1 MSESGGVGPI
11 ILVVEDDPAHA
22 EAMSRV
28 LSAHGGYRLRLA
40 GTLAEAQRSIAEVP
54 PTLILADLNLGD
66 GKAFDLLPDRNA
78 QAGLP
83 VLVLT
88 SHGDEQT
95 AVRAMR
101 SGALDYV
108 VKSPEAFAGLPHT
121 VERALREWRLV
132 ESRRAAEVA
141 LRESEERFRVLFES
155 SPDACYIVTAQGHF
169 TAINRAAEEML
180 GYSRADVLGKTAIE
194 LGLIHPDSMDAA
206 VSIAMQCLSG
216 APAPPTEL
224 VIVHSSG
231 RELAVESRAVPVNF
245 RDGGAIISTSR
256 DISKRKQAEAE
267 QRRLEEQLRQASKME
282 AVGRLAGG
290 IAHDFNNLLTG
301 IRGFTDILM
310 SGVRPGDAAH
320 GDLLEIQHA
329 TQRAA
334 ALTGQL
340 LAFSRKQ
347 VVDPVVV
354 DLNRLLAGAMRI
366 LERLIGEDVQ
376 VEFEPGA
383 GLRAVRV
390 DPSGMEQVL
399 INLAVNA
406 RDAMPQGGVLRIET
420 SEFTVDDAFCALH
433 FEARPGPHVRL
444 SVMDS
449 GVGMSTGVMSRLFEP
464 FFTTK
469 EPGRGTGLGL
479 SIIYG
484 IVQQVGGFVLVESN
498 VGAGS
503 TFRIYLPAV
512 EDRPVEPVLS
522 VEPELPRG
530 NETILLVED
539 EALVRSLVT
548 KFLQSQGYRVLGA
561 ARGSDAIQ
569 MASVAG
575 THIDLLLSD
584 VILPNMNGRQIYEK
598 LAQARPELRVLFM
611 SGYTE
616 NIIAPHGVLE
626 ADFYFLQK
634 PFSLKELA
642 RKVREALGEPEGAG
656 LEEPSRLVR

>member
-1 MSESGGVGPI
+1 MSEGGTKPV
-11 ILVVEDDPAHA
+11 ILVVEDDAAHS

-28 LSAHGGYRLRLA
+28 LAASGGYRLRFASTLA
-40 GTLAEAQRSIAEVP
+40 GAQRSIAEEVP
-54 PTLILADLNLGD
+54 ALVLADLNLAD
-66 GKAFDLLPDRNA
+66 GKALELLSDPSSRP
-78 QAGLP
+78 GLP

-101 SGALDYV
+101 LGALDYV
-108 VKSPEAFAGLPHT
+108 VKSPEAFAGLPRT
-121 VERALREWRLV
+121 VERALREWRLI

-155 SPDACYIVTAQGHF
+155 SPDACYIVTAEAKF
-169 TAINRAAEEML
+169 IDINRAAEEML
-180 GYSRADVLGKTAIE
+180 GYRREEVLDKTAVE
-194 LGLIHPDSMDAA
+194 LSLIHPDYMEAA
-206 VSIAMQCLSG
+206 ISIAVQCLAGS
-216 APAPPTEL
+216 PAPPTEL
-224 VIVHSSG
+224 LIVHSSG
-231 RELAVESRAVPVNF
+231 REIIVESRAVPVRF
-245 RDGGAIISTSR
+245 RNGLAILSTSR
-256 DISKRKQAEAE
+256 DISARKKAEAE

-290 IAHDFNNLLTG
+290 VAHDFNNVLTG
-301 IRGFTDILM
+301 IRGFTDILL
-310 SGVRPGDAAH
+310 SSVPESDPNRA
-320 GDLLEIQHA
+320 DLLEIQHA

-347 VVDPVVV
+347 VVEPIVV
-354 DLNRLLAGAMRI
+354 DLNQLLSGAVRI

-376 VEFEPGA
+376 VAFEPGA
-383 GLRAVRV
+383 ELRAVRV

-406 RDAMPQGGVLRIET
+406 RDAMPQGGLLSIET
-420 SEFTVDDAFCALH
+420 GAVEIDAEFCERHLD
-433 FEARPGPHVRL
+433 ARPGSYVLL
-444 SVMDS
+444 SVRDT
-449 GVGMSTGVMSRLFEP
+449 GVGMSTGVLSRLFEP

-469 EPGRGTGLGL
+469 GPGRGTGLGL

-484 IVQQVGGFVLVESN
+484 IVQQAGGFVHVASDL
-498 VGAGS
+498 GAGS

-512 EDRPVEPVLS
+512 SEKPTVPVVLIEPD
-522 VEPELPRG
+522 LPRG
-530 NETILLVED
+530 SETILLVED
-539 EALVRSLVT
+539 EALVRSLVD
-548 KFLQSQGYRVLGA
+548 KFLRSQGYRVLSA
-561 ARGSDAIQ
+561 ALGSEAVQLAADG
-569 MASVAG
+569 SE
-575 THIDLLLSD
+575 HIDLLVSD

-598 LAQARPELRVLFM
+598 LTQTRPDLRVLFM

-626 ADFYFLQK
+626 AGFYFVQK

-642 RKVREALGEPEGAG
+642 RKIREALGDAVA
-656 LEEPSRLVR
+656 SHSVRPPFER

>member
-1 MSESGGVGPI
+1 MTELGGGGPL

-40 GTLAEAQRSIAEVP
+40 GTLAEAQRSIAESP
-54 PTLILADLNLGD
+54 PALILADLNLGD
-66 GKAFDLLPDRNA
+66 GKAFDLLPDRIA

-121 VERALREWRLV
+121 VERALREWRLI
-132 ESRRAAEVA
+132 ESRRAAEGA

-169 TAINRAAEEML
+169 SAINRAAEDML
-180 GYSRADVLGKTAIE
+180 GYSRADVLGKTAID
-194 LGLIHPDSMDAA
+194 LGLIHPTSMDAA
-206 VSIAMQCLSG
+206 ASIAMQCLSG

-224 VIVHSSG
+224 LILHSSG
-231 RELAVESRAVPVNF
+231 REVAVESRAVPVSF
-245 RDGGAIISTSR
+245 RDGGAILSTSR
-256 DISKRKQAEAE
+256 DISARKRAEAE
-267 QRRLEEQLRQASKME
+267 QRRLEDQLRQTSKME

-290 IAHDFNNLLTG
+290 VAHDFNNLLTG
-301 IRGFTDILM
+301 IRGFTDILI

-320 GDLLEIQHA
+320 ADLLQIQQA
-329 TQRAA
+329 TQRGAS
-334 ALTGQL
+334 LTGQL

-354 DLNRLLAGAMRI
+354 DLNRLLLGAMRI
-366 LERLIGEDVQ
+366 VERLIGEDVQ
-376 VEFEPGA
+376 VDFEPGA
-383 GLRAVRV
+383 DLRAVRV
-390 DPSGMEQVL
+390 DPSSMEQVL

-420 SEFTVDDAFCALH
+420 ASVEADEAFCALH
-433 FEARPGPHVRL
+433 LDARPGPHIRL
-444 SVMDS
+444 SVIDT
-449 GVGMSTGVMSRLFEP
+449 GVGMSKGVMSRLFEP

-484 IVQQVGGFVLVESN
+484 IVQQVGGFVLVESD

-503 TFRIYLPAV
+503 TFRVYLPAV
-512 EDRPVEPVLS
+512 EERPIEPVLS
-522 VEPELPRG
+522 VESELPRG

-548 KFLQSQGYRVLGA
+548 KFLQNQGYRVLSA

-569 MASVAG
+569 MASLEGASI
-575 THIDLLLSD
+575 HLLLSD
-584 VILPNMNGRQIYEK
+584 VILPNLNGRQIYEK
-598 LAQARPELRVLFM
+598 LAQGRPTLRVLFM

-616 NIIAPHGVLE
+616 NIIARHGVLE
-626 ADFYFLQK
+626 AGFFFVQK

-642 RKVREALGEPEGAG
+642 RKVREALGQPERSGGPEAT
-656 LEEPSRLVR
+656 RLVR

>member
-1 MSESGGVGPI
+1 MSEGGTKPV
-11 ILVVEDDPAHA
+11 ILVVEDDAAHS

-28 LSAHGGYRLRLA
+28 LAASGGYRLRFASTLA
-40 GTLAEAQRSIAEVP
+40 GAQRSIAEEVP
-54 PTLILADLNLGD
+54 ALVLADLNLAD
-66 GKAFDLLPDRNA
+66 GKALELLSDPSSRP
-78 QAGLP
+78 GLP

-101 SGALDYV
+101 LGALDYV
-108 VKSPEAFAGLPHT
+108 VKSPEAFAGLPRT
-121 VERALREWRLV
+121 VERALREWRLI

-155 SPDACYIVTAQGHF
+155 SPDACYIVTAEGKF
-169 TAINRAAEEML
+169 IDINRAAEEML
-180 GYSRADVLGKTAIE
+180 GYRREEVLDKTAVE
-194 LGLIHPDSMDAA
+194 LSLIHPDYMEAA
-206 VSIAMQCLSG
+206 ISIAVQCLAGS
-216 APAPPTEL
+216 PAPPTEL
-224 VIVHSSG
+224 LIVHSSG
-231 RELAVESRAVPVNF
+231 REIIVESRAVPVRF
-245 RDGGAIISTSR
+245 RNGLAILSTSR
-256 DISKRKQAEAE
+256 DISARKKAEAE

-290 IAHDFNNLLTG
+290 VAHDFNNVLTG
-301 IRGFTDILM
+301 IRGFTDILL
-310 SGVRPGDAAH
+310 SSVPESDPNRA
-320 GDLLEIQHA
+320 DLLEIQHA

-347 VVDPVVV
+347 VVEPIVV
-354 DLNRLLAGAMRI
+354 DLNQLLSGAVRI

-376 VEFEPGA
+376 VAFEPGA
-383 GLRAVRV
+383 ELRAVRV

-406 RDAMPQGGVLRIET
+406 RDAMPQGGLLSIET
-420 SEFTVDDAFCALH
+420 GAVEIDAEFCERHLD
-433 FEARPGPHVRL
+433 ARPGSYVLL
-444 SVMDS
+444 SVRDT
-449 GVGMSTGVMSRLFEP
+449 GVGMSTGVLSRLFEP

-469 EPGRGTGLGL
+469 GPGRGTGLGL

-484 IVQQVGGFVLVESN
+484 IVQQAGGFVHVASDL
-498 VGAGS
+498 GAGS

-512 EDRPVEPVLS
+512 SEKPTVPVVLIEPD
-522 VEPELPRG
+522 LPRG
-530 NETILLVED
+530 SETILLVED
-539 EALVRSLVT
+539 EALVRSLVD
-548 KFLQSQGYRVLGA
+548 KFLRSQGYRVLSA
-561 ARGSDAIQ
+561 ALGSEAVQLAADG
-569 MASVAG
+569 SE
-575 THIDLLLSD
+575 HIDLLVSD

-598 LAQARPELRVLFM
+598 LTQTRPDLRVLFM

-626 ADFYFLQK
+626 AGFYFVQK

-642 RKVREALGEPEGAG
+642 RKIREALGDAVA
-656 LEEPSRLVR
+656 SHSVRPPFER